1 MIINFNYKDW
11 IKKCNKKFEVIL
23 IRKLFFGSSFFL
35 FMGNWLGMTAI
46 NWYVY
51 DLYHSATYLG
61 WLNFVRLIPIVLF
74 SVYAG
79 KLCDLYPRVK
89 LMKSY
94 SLWGFVLTTLLAV
107 YVALVTP
114 SYFIFLLF
122 SFIRGIISALE
133 TPNRNTLLSDIDT
146 NNQISK
152 LISMHS
158 FFMNVCRST
167 GPALA
172 GFLIAAGHIELTFM
186 MQAVCS
192 LIAWILVI
200 PMKDQPMKKRK
211 EKKKASWE
219 QIAAYFSYDK
229 MGRNIFV
236 MSLITMAFGFS
247 YTSVLPALVSKQ
259 FTGKAE
265 VFGIAMSSAAIGAII
280 ATVILPKALTYISEV
295 RLYYVSLI
303 AFSISLALL
312 IVSNTYVFFI
322 LLFSIG
328 LFGQLLRSSNRV
340 YFQHHVR
347 EEERGLMLSVVL
359 MDRGMIPLG
368 SILVSYSIEYVGI
381 AQTFILMGVV
391 CMVPLLFQFIK
402 LKQQKGKVKEFVH
415 AKKTS

>member
-1 MIINFNYKDW
+1 
-11 IKKCNKKFEVIL
+11 
-23 IRKLFFGSSFFL
+23 
-35 FMGNWLGMTAI
+35 MGNWLGMTAI

-61 WLNFVRLIPIVLF
+61 WLNFVRLIPIALF

-94 SLWGFVLTTLLAV
+94 SFSGFVLTTLLAI
-107 YVALVTP
+107 YAAFVTP
-114 SYFIFLLF
+114 SYFVFLLF
-122 SFIRGIISALE
+122 SFIRGVISALE

-158 FFMNVCRST
+158 FVMNVCRST

-172 GFLIAAGHIELTFM
+172 GFLIAAGHITLTFM

-192 LIAWILVI
+192 LIAWVLVLS
-200 PMKDQPMKKRK
+200 MKDQPMKKRK
-211 EKKKASWE
+211 EKRKASWK
-219 QIAAYFSYDK
+219 QIIAYFSYDK

-236 MSLITMAFGFS
+236 TSLITMAFGFS
-247 YTSVLPALVSKQ
+247 YTSVLPALVSNQ
-259 FTGKAE
+259 FKGKAE

-280 ATVILPKALTYISEV
+280 ATIILPKALCYISEV
-295 RLYYVSLI
+295 RLYYASLI
-303 AFSISLALL
+303 LFSISLALL
-312 IVSNTYVFFI
+312 IINNAYVFFV

-368 SILVSYSIEYVGI
+368 SILVSYSLEYVGI
-381 AQTFILMGVV
+381 VETFILMGIV
-391 CMVPLLFQFIK
+391 CMIPLLFQFIS
-402 LKQQKGKVKEFVH
+402 LKQQKKRGREFVH
-415 AKKTS
+415 SKQTS

>member
-1 MIINFNYKDW
+1 M
-11 IKKCNKKFEVIL
+11 IL
-23 IRKLFFGSSFFL
+23 IRKPFFISSFFL

-61 WLNFVRLIPIVLF
+61 WLNFVRLIPIALF

-94 SLWGFVLTTLLAV
+94 SFWGFVLTTLLAI
-107 YVALVTP
+107 YAAFVTP
-114 SYFIFLLF
+114 SYFVFLLF
-122 SFIRGIISALE
+122 SFIRGVISALE

-158 FFMNVCRST
+158 FVMNVCRST

-172 GFLIAAGHIELTFM
+172 GFLIAAGHITLTFM

-192 LIAWILVI
+192 LIAWVLVLS
-200 PMKDQPMKKRK
+200 MKDQPMKKRK
-211 EKKKASWE
+211 EKRKASWK
-219 QIAAYFSYDK
+219 QIIAYFSYDK

-236 MSLITMAFGFS
+236 TSLITMAFGFS

-280 ATVILPKALTYISEV
+280 ATIILPKALCYISEV
-295 RLYYVSLI
+295 RLYYTSLI
-303 AFSISLALL
+303 LFSISLALL
-312 IVSNTYVFFI
+312 IISNTYVFFI

-368 SILVSYSIEYVGI
+368 SILVSYSLEYVGI
-381 AQTFILMGVV
+381 VETFILMGIV
-391 CMVPLLFQFIK
+391 CMIPLLFQFIS
-402 LKQQKGKVKEFVH
+402 LKQQKKRGSEFVH
-415 AKKTS
+415 SKQTS

>member
-1 MIINFNYKDW
+1 M
-11 IKKCNKKFEVIL
+11 IL
-23 IRKLFFGSSFFL
+23 IRKPFFISSFFL

-61 WLNFVRLIPIVLF
+61 WLNFVRLIPIALF

-94 SLWGFVLTTLLAV
+94 SFLGFVFTTLLAI
-107 YVALVTP
+107 YAAFVTP
-114 SYFIFLLF
+114 SYFVFLLF
-122 SFIRGIISALE
+122 SFIRGVISALE

-158 FFMNVCRST
+158 FVMNVCRST

-172 GFLIAAGHIELTFM
+172 GFLIAAGHITLTFM

-192 LIAWILVI
+192 LIAWVLVLS
-200 PMKDQPMKKRK
+200 MKDQSMKKRK
-211 EKKKASWE
+211 EKRKASWK
-219 QIAAYFSYDK
+219 QIIAYFSYDK

-236 MSLITMAFGFS
+236 TSLITMAFGFS
-247 YTSVLPALVSKQ
+247 YTSVLPALVSNQ
-259 FTGKAE
+259 FKGKAE

-280 ATVILPKALTYISEV
+280 ATIILPKALCYISEV
-295 RLYYVSLI
+295 RLYYASLI
-303 AFSISLALL
+303 LFSISLALL
-312 IVSNTYVFFI
+312 IISNAYVFFI

-368 SILVSYSIEYVGI
+368 SILVSYSLEYVGI
-381 AQTFILMGVV
+381 VETFILMGIV
-391 CMVPLLFQFIK
+391 CMIPLVFQFIS
-402 LKQQKGKVKEFVH
+402 LKQQKKRGREFVH
-415 AKKTS
+415 SKQTS